1 MSYLFVLAFAA
12 MATYGAAVK
21 QHPSVVYAL
30 NAGGAELVNNGVVYA
45 SDLDAVSTASPVSL
59 RCTRRREGGEEEE
72 EEGCEMGAAPLV
84 YTHLTFF
91 GPCPR
96 VLYS

>member
-59 RCTRRREGGEEEE
+59 RCMRRREG
-72 EEGCEMGAAPLV
+72 EGRRRRRVVKWVQRLSC
-84 YTHLTFF
+84 THT
-91 GPCPR
+91 
-96 VLYS
+96 